1 MLHLHIYLAD
11 VFSRYATCHQHASA
25 NEPHADEQR
34 SPSVYRM
41 PREVFIQGISDHAD
55 GYEDKRHTKIGD
67 ELEGLDGER
76 RDALEGERQHL
87 AQRIF
92 RLSGKALTAVVIY
105 RSGRVTH

>member
-11 VFSRYATCHQHASA
+11 VFSHYTTCHQHASA

-55 GYEDKRHTKIGD
+55 GYEDKRHTKIGSWR
-67 ELEGLDGER
+67 GLMENDVMP
-76 RDALEGERQHL
+76 
-87 AQRIF
+87 
-92 RLSGKALTAVVIY
+92 SKANDSILHKGYFDSPAK
-105 RSGRVTH
+105 RSLRS